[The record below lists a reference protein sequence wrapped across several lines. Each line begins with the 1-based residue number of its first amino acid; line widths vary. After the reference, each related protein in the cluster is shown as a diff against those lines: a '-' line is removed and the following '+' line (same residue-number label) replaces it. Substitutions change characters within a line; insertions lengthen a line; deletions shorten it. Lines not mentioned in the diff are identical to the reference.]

1 MISSLG
7 PAPLLLFALS
17 CGGASKDAALRSGD
31 SVAARA
37 AGRVEV
43 RYRPVFEVP
52 PGEPATL
59 VAAVPGGQWDR
70 GLAAACEELLALHV
84 DRASRID
91 APTASLV
98 AARAGYP
105 GQARFL
111 RALNGGA
118 FPHELTQEIAS
129 AAAAG
134 QGAVDLGLAVR
145 RYDDG
150 TALWVLAWSRQVAH
164 LDPLLRDVALDQ
176 PVPVRVELR
185 DPSLTDAELRLFV
198 APPDGPV
205 EELALTDGV
214 TRWLDRFHTPGPWRV
229 EAVATREGRAAVALL
244 FTIFVE
250 HPPPTPAPLSGASS
264 VAPDPVRAETEL
276 YAALNQLRVE
286 HGLAPVQWF
295 DLFEPLVREHAAFM
309 AVSGRALHVL
319 PGLTPGVTERAR
331 GYAFPFAFHHEAVAT
346 APTAAEAMAL
356 VVDSPAHRKALL
368 CEACTHATVGVAL
381 EPSLGRV
388 PRLFVTW
395 ELLEFPKGPP
405 RLLDSLDR

>member
-1 MISSLG
+1 MQLSFVVG
-7 PAPLLLFALS
+7 LLLS
-17 CGGASKDAALRSGD
+17 CASRAPAALQPGD

-52 PGEPATL
+52 AGDPAAL
-59 VAAVPGGQWDR
+59 VAAVPGGQWDL

-84 DRASRID
+84 DPEGRID

-111 RALNGGA
+111 RARNGGA
-118 FPHELTQEIAS
+118 FPDDLVQEV
-129 AAAAG
+129 AAAAAWE
-134 QGAVDLGLAVR
+134 GAVDLGLAVR
-145 RYDDG
+145 RYADG
-150 TALWVLAWSRQVAH
+150 TALWVVAWSRQVAWV
-164 LDPLLRDVALDQ
+164 DPLLRDVELDQ

-185 DPSLTDAELRLFV
+185 DPALADAELRLFL

-205 EELALTDGV
+205 QELALTAGV

-229 EAVATREGRAAVALL
+229 EAVATREGRTAVALL
-244 FTIFVE
+244 FSLFVGQ
-250 HPPPTPAPLSGASS
+250 PAPVPAPLAGAP
-264 VAPDPVRAETEL
+264 ATPPDPVAAE
-276 YAALNQLRVE
+276 AALFVALNDLRGE
-286 HGLAPVQWF
+286 HGLPPVQGF
-295 DLFEPLVREHAAFM
+295 SLFEPLVREHAAFM
-309 AVSGRALHVL
+309 AAAGRALHVL
-319 PGLTPGVTERAR
+319 PGMTPGVAERAR

-346 APTAAEAMAL
+346 APTWQEAMAL

-381 EPSLGRV
+381 EPSLGRM

-395 ELLEFPKGPP
+395 ELMEFPKGPP
-405 RLLDSLDR
+405 RRIDTLDR